1 MPKSRERELICAI
14 LATVAATDT
23 LSAQPGDAHPWR
35 ELAKRDADAELTL
48 IADNHPGAAA
58 ELGDT
63 DFLARL
69 TIARERAS
77 GKVDTFQGL

>member
-1 MPKSRERELICAI
+1 MPTPRL
-14 LATVAATDT
+14 
-23 LSAQPGDAHPWR
+23 LSSP
-35 ELAKRDADAELTL
+35 

-69 TIARERAS
+69 TIARERADARAE
-77 GKVDTFQGL
+77 KVDTFQGL